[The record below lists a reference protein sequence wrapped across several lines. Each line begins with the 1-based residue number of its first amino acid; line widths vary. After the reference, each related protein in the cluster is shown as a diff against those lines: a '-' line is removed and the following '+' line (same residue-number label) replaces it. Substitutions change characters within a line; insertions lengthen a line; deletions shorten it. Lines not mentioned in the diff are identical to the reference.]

1 MGALNLAL
9 ARAEAGDRA
18 RYAVVLLGL
27 LAWLFYTR
35 IFWTLRG
42 VHATLPAC
50 PFLVLTG
57 HPCPFCGGT
66 RSFAQMWNGD
76 VAGAARYYPLG
87 PAMFVLTL
95 LGVAALAALVASG
108 RALRWRPAR
117 GVEQRV
123 YLGGLAVL
131 LTAWAFRLLFLP
143 LPA

>member
-1 MGALNLAL
+1 MGGLNLAL

-18 RYAVVLLGL
+18 RYAVLLLGL
-27 LAWLFYTR
+27 VAWLLYTR
-35 IFWTLRG
+35 VFWTLRG
-42 VHATLPAC
+42 VHATLPPC

-76 VAGAARYYPLG
+76 VTGALRYYPLG

-95 LGVAALAALVASG
+95 LGVAGLAVLLAGG
-108 RALRWRPAR
+108 RVLRWRPAR
-117 GVEQRV
+117 GFEQRV
-123 YLGGLAVL
+123 YLAGLAVL
-131 LTAWAFRLLFLP
+131 LTVWVFRLLFLP